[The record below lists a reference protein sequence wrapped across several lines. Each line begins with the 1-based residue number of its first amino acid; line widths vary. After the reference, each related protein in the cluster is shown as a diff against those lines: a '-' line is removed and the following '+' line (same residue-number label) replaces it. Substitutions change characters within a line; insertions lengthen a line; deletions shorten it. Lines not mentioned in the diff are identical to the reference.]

1 VTPSTDQWVNLP
13 LGQVQ
18 ADTNYQPRMA
28 RLDPDRL
35 ERLRG
40 SDPTQWPPLLVSPN
54 DAGGY
59 DVIDGFHRLHIAHER
74 EFTTIR
80 CAVIPGAG
88 YPEAVA
94 ANLTHGLPL
103 AVKDRKTFAVWLH
116 EQEPSLS
123 LRELA
128 RRSGLSDKT
137 VKAALDYAEFPQSDD
152 AAASLAARP
161 SPDPIVRVVRLAC
174 AAITDG
180 VGVNKFAQF
189 FSGKTDQQQRAAY
202 VSRVL
207 ATYSDDERRDVATA
221 LVTLGTA
228 LIDGV
233 RAYQPHT
240 RHTR

>member
-1 VTPSTDQWVNLP
+1 
-13 LGQVQ
+13 
-18 ADTNYQPRMA
+18 MA
-28 RLDPDRL
+28 GLDPDHL

-59 DVIDGFHRLHIAHER
+59 DVIDGFHRLHIAREC

-80 CAVIPGAG
+80 CAVMPGAG

-103 AVKDRKTFAVWLH
+103 AIRDRKTFAVWLH
-116 EQEPSLS
+116 EQEPTLS
-123 LRELA
+123 FRELA

-137 VKAALDYAEFPQSDD
+137 VKAALEHAESPQSGGG
-152 AAASLAARP
+152 AP
-161 SPDPIVRVVRLAC
+161 SPDPIVRMVRLAR
-174 AAITDG
+174 AAITNE

-207 ATYSDDERRDVATA
+207 ATYSDDERPAVATA
-221 LVTLGTA
+221 LVELGTA
-228 LIDGV
+228 LIDGA
-233 RAYQPHT
+233 RAYQPHPART
-240 RHTR
+240 H